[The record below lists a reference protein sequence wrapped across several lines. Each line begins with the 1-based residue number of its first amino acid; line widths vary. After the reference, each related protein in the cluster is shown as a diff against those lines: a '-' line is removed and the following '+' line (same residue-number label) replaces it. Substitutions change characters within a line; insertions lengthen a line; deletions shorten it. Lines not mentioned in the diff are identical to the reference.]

1 MAVAVLGCQRR
12 RPWDVDEQLGAETES
27 QHLKVSRED
36 MRIGLHRA
44 TGRLERRWR
53 DWTRQ

>member
-1 MAVAVLGCQRR
+1 VAVAVLGCQGR